1 MVNIG
6 QLSPN
11 GIDTFRLK
19 KSPAFRPSF
28 LGRMGC
34 HSSPRRWHRPVGSG
48 SIHKLRL
55 WVASVGSCRSAIV
68 RWSTWGNLWKFTK
81 PSLGGG
87 IKPSSSWQNAFFLY
101 MIGYAGTNQPYLDSD
116 FFGLYSGYFGFV
128 MVCPIEI
135 VWFIWIYRQFCNF
148 WALWEM
154 GVITHPSATSRAH
167 YGSAQGPAAWS
178 RTRSHSLRLR
188 RRPVVWGSLPGW
200 HRWKVC
206 QRTRPPGSYRYLRL
220 CHSSNVENPWPSS
233 NWMEM
238 YGKLS
243 NHGKSSNWIFL
254 GVPVAMLDYPRVDME
269 NTTKI
274 QKTSLSFDCWE
285 LNNLYLY

>member
-1 MVNIG
+1 MVSTPSGSKNLQHFVQVSWVEWDAILPHAAG
-6 QLSPN
+6 TGRWVRGPFISFVCGWRQWDLV
-11 GIDTFRLK
+11 GLRL
-19 KSPAFRPSF
+19 FDGRPEEIC
-28 LGRMGC
+28 G
-34 HSSPRRWHRPVGSG
+34 SSPSRAW
-48 SIHKLRL
+48 
-55 WVASVGSCRSAIV
+55 
-68 RWSTWGNLWKFTK
+68 
-81 PSLGGG
+81 GG
-87 IKPSSSWQNAFFLY
+87 IKPSSSWQNAFFLH

-167 YGSAQGPAAWS
+167 YRSPQGPAAWS